1 MTASQ
6 YAAHHNLTLNY
17 VYRLIRAGRIQVTK
31 RNDKLRYDIT
41 DAQPIERRKPG
52 PKGKEAAPQSSE

>member
-1 MTASQ
+1 MTAAQ
-6 YAAHHNLTLNY
+6 YALAHNLTLNY
-17 VYRLIRAGRIQVTK
+17 VYRLIRAGRIQAIK

-52 PKGKEAAPQSSE
+52 PKAAPR

>member
-1 MTASQ
+1 MSPTM
-6 YAAHHNLTLNY
+6 YAAQHGLSLNY
-17 VYRLIRAGRIQVTK
+17 VYRLIRAGRIQAIK

-52 PKGKEAAPQSSE
+52 PKGKG

>member
-1 MTASQ
+1 MTPAI
-6 YAAHHNLTLNY
+6 YAKAHNLTLNY

-31 RNDKLRYDIT
+31 RGDKLRYEIT

-52 PKGKEAAPQSSE
+52 PKAKAVIPPP